1 MSIHGSMFN
10 PTDVENAADNPF
22 ELNVGRNEIVVSE
35 SGPDTITIN
44 GNELSVWKVVLRDPA
59 DDPESYRRQDVLFF
73 LDGDERQ
80 KAQTNTSIKKM
91 LKGLEVPVNKWEE
104 ISANPEKLIGY
115 AGVVDLARSKKD
127 RLYVKDWFGPAK
139 GGAVGSNAP
148 AKSNNVSAAAASMI
162 GDL

>member
-73 LDGDERQ
+73 LNGDERQ

-104 ISANPEKLIGY
+104 ISANPEKLVGY

-139 GGAVGSNAP
+139 GGAVGSSAP